1 MYMRKVCLRALLL
14 TALLAGFLGASFR
27 SAAQSFQVL
36 VDWDA
41 NWFYDQSGRELGTAW
56 RAFSYVPDAFW
67 GQGQGL
73 LGFEDTTIYPQPF
86 LTQLQLGIT
95 NTYLRTSFNFAG
107 STAGLVL
114 VATNLIDDGAVIYLN
129 GTEVGRF
136 RVGANQNAATFA
148 ADQGAEGTYD
158 VLVINNLAPLRAGAN
173 VVAVEVHQSS
183 ATSSDLAYGMQ
194 LVAIRSSPLVIT
206 SQPQSQFP
214 ITGDAFSLSVGVSG
228 GPVAYRWYK
237 DGVINN
243 QQTNS
248 AWSFTGATAANNG
261 NYFVTVSNV
270 LGVVTSTVA
279 RVQVLVDTVGP
290 RVVDVTV
297 DTNTYARF
305 GGVQTIAI
313 GFTESLFNLLS
324 TNPANFSVYLGT
336 NYATKVTFTN
346 VTVTFGARP
355 TIHLWMSGPNWKSGS
370 NYWVLINNVVDTKTN
385 YIASNTRV
393 GVGWPLLSN
402 LTSMVDTWLFHA
414 CYDCENDIYTTSPPW
429 YATNYTSS
437 SVWWAP
443 GHGIFYFD
451 PDSTGLLCAGDSFG
465 SLISFQVNP
474 TLFRRTFNVPAG
486 LNLNGTLRLRY
497 IVDDGMVLYLNGKD
511 VHEYNSNP
519 GPVNANSASRG
530 AVNGV
535 CITNVSLAVSNLFP
549 GVNYMAAAVVQSPG
563 DAADTIFGL
572 EMDYVSSQISKIP
585 PDPPTNQCQLV
596 MTRTGPDVRL
606 NWNTN
611 FNGMFLQYKTNMD
624 VSMPWITL
632 SAQSNGL
639 VVPCNGQTRLWR
651 LYNYK

>member
-1 MYMRKVCLRALLL
+1 MRKVCLRALLL

-27 SAAQSFQVL
+27 SAAQSYQVL

-41 NWFYDQSGRELGTAW
+41 NWFYDQSGRELGTTW
-56 RAFSYVPDAFW
+56 RPPTYVPDGFW
-67 GQGQGL
+67 GQGPGL

-86 LTQLQLGIT
+86 MTQLQLGIT

-107 STAGLVL
+107 STAGLIL

-136 RVGANQNAATFA
+136 RVPANQNAATFA
-148 ADQGAEGTYD
+148 GDQPAEGTYD
-158 VLVINNLAPLRAGAN
+158 VLIISNLTPLRTGAN

-194 LVAIRSSPLVIT
+194 LVAIRSSPLSIT
-206 SQPQSQFP
+206 NQPQSQFP
-214 ITGDAFSLSVGVSG
+214 ITGDAFALSVGVSG

-243 QQTNS
+243 QQTNA
-248 AWSFTGATAANNG
+248 AWNFTGATAANNG

-270 LGVVTSTVA
+270 LGMVTSTVA
-279 RVQVLVDTVGP
+279 RVVVLADTVGP
-290 RVVDVTV
+290 RVFDATV

-324 TNPANFSVYLGT
+324 TNPANFSVYFGT

-346 VTVTFGARP
+346 VTVTFGLRP
-355 TIHLWMSGPNWKSGS
+355 TIHLWMSGPNWKTGS

-385 YIASNTRV
+385 YIASNTKV
-393 GVGWPLLSN
+393 GVGWPILSN
-402 LTSMVDTWLFHA
+402 LTSMADNWFFHA
-414 CYDCENDIYTTSPPW
+414 NYVFDTDIYTTSPAW
-429 YATNYTSS
+429 YATNYTGYTNTDN
-437 SVWWAP
+437 WGL
-443 GHGIFYFD
+443 GHGILYFD
-451 PDSTGLLCAGDSFG
+451 PDSTGLLCAGDSYG
-465 SLISFQVNP
+465 TLISFQPNP
-474 TLFRRTFNVPAG
+474 TLFRRSFNVPQG
-486 LNLNGTLRLRY
+486 LNLNGQLKLRY

-511 VHEYNSNP
+511 VHEYNANP
-519 GPVNANSASRG
+519 GPVGANTGARG
-530 AVNGV
+530 AVNAL
-535 CITNVSLAVSNLFP
+535 CITNVSLSVSNLFP
-549 GVNYMAAAVVQSPG
+549 GVNYMAAAVVQAIG
-563 DAADTIFGL
+563 DSADTVFGL
-572 EMDYVSSQISKIP
+572 EMDYVSTQISP
-585 PDPPTNQCQLV
+585 TPANPPTNQCQLV

-624 VSMPWITL
+624 VSFPWITL

-639 VVPCNGQTRLWR
+639 VVPCSGQTRLWR

>member
-1 MYMRKVCLRALLL
+1 MYMRNVCLRAFLL

-27 SAAQSFQVL
+27 SAAQSYQVL

-41 NWFYDQSGRELGTAW
+41 NWFYDQSGRELGATW
-56 RAFSYVPDAFW
+56 RPPAYVPDGFW
-67 GQGQGL
+67 GQGPGL

-86 LTQLQLGIT
+86 MTQLQLGIT

-107 STAGLVL
+107 STAGLTL

-136 RVGANQNAATFA
+136 RVPANQNAATFGG
-148 ADQGAEGTYD
+148 DQGAEGTYD
-158 VLVINNLAPLRAGAN
+158 VLVISNLTPLRTGAN
-173 VVAVEVHQSS
+173 VVAVELHQSS

-194 LVAIRSSPLVIT
+194 LVAIRSSPLSIT
-206 SQPQSQFP
+206 NQPQSQFP
-214 ITGDAFSLSVGVSG
+214 ITGDAFALTVGVSG

-243 QQTNS
+243 QQTNA
-248 AWSFTGATAANNG
+248 AWSFTGAIAANNG

-270 LGVVTSTVA
+270 LGLATSSVA
-279 RVQVLVDTVGP
+279 RVTVLPDTVGP
-290 RVVDVTV
+290 RVVEVTV
-297 DTNTYARF
+297 DTNVYARF
-305 GGVQTIAI
+305 GGVQAIAI
-313 GFTESLFNLLS
+313 GLTESPNIPLS
-324 TNPANFSVYLGT
+324 TNPANYSVYFGT
-336 NYATKVTFTN
+336 NYSTKVTFTN
-346 VTVTFGARP
+346 VTFNFSARP
-355 TIHLWMSGPNWKSGS
+355 TIYLWMSGPNWKTGS

-393 GVGWPLLSN
+393 GVGWPILSN
-402 LTSMVDTWLFHA
+402 LTSMTDNWFVQDSYFLEPGL
-414 CYDCENDIYTTSPPW
+414 YDSSPPW
-429 YATNYTSS
+429 YATNYTPSAT
-437 SVWWAP
+437 WYTD
-443 GHGIFYFD
+443 HGIFAFD
-451 PDSTGLLCAGDSFG
+451 PDSTGILCAGDTAG
-465 SLISFQVNP
+465 KVISFQPNP
-474 TLFRRTFNVPAG
+474 TLFRRTFNVPQG

-497 IVDDGMVLYLNGKD
+497 IIDDGMVLYLNGKD

-519 GPVNANSASRG
+519 GPVNATSGSRSP
-530 AVNGV
+530 VNGI

-563 DAADTIFGL
+563 DSADTIFGL
-572 EMDYVSSQISKIP
+572 EMDYVSAQISKMP
-585 PDPPTNQCQLV
+585 ADPPANQCQLI

-624 VSMPWITL
+624 VSFPWITL

-639 VVPCNGQTRLWR
+639 VVPCAGQTRLWR